1 MNINLPTL
9 ILGVALSVP
18 STLIADH
25 YLTPPPAIAV
35 FDLKGVI
42 SDYSQELST
51 MNLSDDEVTRR
62 SRQFSFLIEAMLNR
76 YSRVN
81 NTTIFVEPA
90 VIQGAENITPDIISQ
105 VKQRLRRY
113 NIE

>member
-1 MNINLPTL
+1 MKIDLPTL

-18 STLIADH
+18 STLIAAY
-25 YLTPPPAIAV
+25 YLMPPPSMAV

-51 MNLSDDEVTRR
+51 MNLSDEEVARR
-62 SRQFSFLIEAMLNR
+62 SRQFSFLVEATLNR
-76 YSRVN
+76 YSTAN

-90 VIQGAENITPDIISQ
+90 VIQGAKNITPEIAEQ
-105 VKQRLRRY
+105 VNQSLYRY
-113 NIE
+113 NQG

>member
-1 MNINLPTL
+1 MKIDLPTL

-18 STLIADH
+18 STLIAAH
-25 YLTPPPAIAV
+25 YLTPPPSMAV

-51 MNLSDDEVTRR
+51 MNLSDEEVARR
-62 SRQFSFLIEAMLNR
+62 SRQFSFLVEAMLNR
-76 YSRVN
+76 YSTVN

-90 VIQGAENITPDIISQ
+90 VIQGAKNITPEIIGQ
-105 VKQRLRRY
+105 VKQSLHRY
-113 NIE
+113 NQR